1 MAIIALASAKGSPG
15 VTTAALAATLSW
27 HRRLVLAECDPAGGS
42 ILAGYLGGALDGPR
56 GIGELA
62 VGELRDGGL
71 ETAFWS
77 QLVDLD
83 APRRE
88 RLLLPGVVDPA
99 QAGTVTPLWQRFA
112 DFFGALEKGTPPYD
126 VLVDCGRLQVASPP
140 WPVLRA
146 AAVVL
151 LVTRATLPDL
161 SATRATIRAV
171 ERDLAEHRVPPGTL
185 RLLVVGDGHGTSEIS
200 KALQLPVIARL
211 PVDPRTAAVLG
222 LGGTVRAGRPL
233 MRAAGALEV
242 PIRAL
247 LDRRRAR
254 LAWPVPAEAAQLRA
268 PATPTAPEAPHAV

>member
-1 MAIIALASAKGSPG
+1 MAIIALVSAKGSPG
-15 VTTAALAATLSW
+15 VTASALACALTW
-27 HRRLVLAECDPAGGS
+27 HRRLILAECDPAGGS

-62 VGELRDGGL
+62 VGELRDGSL

-99 QAGTVTPLWQRFA
+99 QAGSVAPLWQRFT
-112 DFFGALEKGTPPYD
+112 DFFLDLERGDPPYD
-126 VLVDCGRLQVASPP
+126 VLVDCGRLQVAGPP

-151 LVTRATLPDL
+151 LVTRARLPDL
-161 SATRATIRAV
+161 SATQAMVRAI
-171 ERDLAEHRVPPGTL
+171 ERDFTEHRVPPGTL
-185 RLLVVGDGHGTSEIS
+185 RLLPVGDGHGRGEIS
-200 KALQLPVIARL
+200 KALRLPVIARL
-211 PVDPRTAAVLG
+211 PDDPRTAEVLT
-222 LGGTVRAGRPL
+222 LGGTLRAGRPL

-242 PIRAL
+242 PVRAL

-254 LAWPVPAEAAQLRA
+254 LAWPVTQGVPG
-268 PATPTAPEAPHAV
+268 AV

>member
-1 MAIIALASAKGSPG
+1 MAIIALVSAKGSPG
-15 VTTAALAATLSW
+15 VTTAALAAALSW

-56 GIGELA
+56 GLGELA
-62 VGELRDGGL
+62 VGELRDGNL
-71 ETAFWS
+71 ESAFWS

-99 QAGTVTPLWQRFA
+99 QAGSVAPLWQRFA
-112 DFFGALEKGTPPYD
+112 DFFTSLDRGVPPYD
-126 VLVDCGRLQVASPP
+126 VLVDCGRLQVAGPP

-151 LVTRATLPDL
+151 LVTRAHLPDL
-161 SATRATIRAV
+161 SATRATVKAI
-171 ERDLAEHRVPPGTL
+171 ERDFAEHRIPPGTL
-185 RLLVVGDGHGTSEIS
+185 RLLVVGDGHGGSEIS
-200 KALQLPVIARL
+200 KALRLPVIARL
-211 PVDPRTAAVLG
+211 PHDPRTAEVLG
-222 LGGTVRAGRPL
+222 HGGTVRANRPL

-242 PIRAL
+242 PVRAL

-254 LAWPVPAEAAQLRA
+254 LAWPGA
-268 PATPTAPEAPHAV
+268 PAAPRAVTAPSTPGVSGAV

>member
-1 MAIIALASAKGSPG
+1 MAIIALVSAKGSPG
-15 VTTAALAATLSW
+15 VTTTALACALSW

-62 VGELRDGGL
+62 VGELRDGNL

-99 QAGTVTPLWQRFA
+99 QAGSVSPLWQRFA
-112 DFFGALEKGTPPYD
+112 DFFGSLEKGQPPYD
-126 VLVDCGRLQVASPP
+126 VIVDCGRLQVAGPP

-151 LVTRATLPDL
+151 LVTRAQLPDL
-161 SATRATIRAV
+161 SATRSMIRAI
-171 ERDLAEHRVPPGTL
+171 ERDFTEHRVPPGTL
-185 RLLVVGDGHGTSEIS
+185 RLLVVGDGHGKGEIS
-200 KALQLPVIARL
+200 KALRVPVVATLPA
-211 PVDPRTAAVLG
+211 DPRTAEVLS

-242 PIRAL
+242 PVGAL

-254 LAWPVPAEAAQLRA
+254 LAWPAAQEV
-268 PATPTAPEAPHAV
+268 PDVV

>member
-1 MAIIALASAKGSPG
+1 MAIIALVSAKGSPG
-15 VTTAALAATLSW
+15 VTTAALAAALSW

-62 VGELRDGGL
+62 VGELRDGNL

-83 APRRE
+83 APKRE

-99 QAGTVTPLWQRFA
+99 QAGSVTPLWQRFA
-112 DFFGALEKGTPPYD
+112 DFFTGLERGVPPYD
-126 VLVDCGRLQVASPP
+126 VLVDCGRLPVGGPP

-151 LVTRATLPDL
+151 LVTRAHLPDL
-161 SATRATIRAV
+161 SATRSTIRAI
-171 ERDLAEHRVPPGTL
+171 ERDFTEHRVPAGTL
-185 RLLVVGDGHGTSEIS
+185 RLLVVGDGHANSEIS
-200 KALQLPVIARL
+200 RALRLPVIARL
-211 PVDPRTAAVLG
+211 PHDPRAAEVLT
-222 LGGTVRAGRPL
+222 LGGTVRSGRPL

-242 PIRAL
+242 PVRSL

-254 LAWPVPAEAAQLRA
+254 LAWPAAGQPRAVTA
-268 PATPTAPEAPHAV
+268 PAAPGVAGAV

>member
-15 VTTAALAATLSW
+15 VTTTALACTLSW

-42 ILAGYLGGALDGPR
+42 VLAGYLGGTLDGPR

-62 VGELRDGGL
+62 VGELRDGSL
-71 ETAFWS
+71 EAMFWS

-83 APRRE
+83 APKRE

-99 QAGTVTPLWQRFA
+99 QAGSVTPLWQRFA
-112 DFFGALEKGTPPYD
+112 DFFTSLEQGTPPYD
-126 VLVDCGRLQVASPP
+126 VLVDCGRLAVTGAP

-151 LVTRATLPDL
+151 VVTRATLPDI
-161 SATRATIRAV
+161 SATRSLLRSM
-171 ERDLAEHRVPPGTL
+171 ERDFTEHRVPAGSV
-185 RLLVVGDGHGTSEIS
+185 RLLVVGDGHGTGEIS
-200 KALQLPVIARL
+200 KALGAPVIARL
-211 PVDPRTAAVLG
+211 PHDPRTAGVLS
-222 LGGTVRAGRPL
+222 LGGTIRAGRQL

-242 PIRAL
+242 PVGAL

-254 LAWPVPAEAAQLRA
+254 LSWPAGQGV
-268 PATPTAPEAPHAV
+268 PHAV

>member
-1 MAIIALASAKGSPG
+1 MAIIALVSAKGSPG
-15 VTTAALAATLSW
+15 VTTSALAAALSW

-62 VGELRDGGL
+62 VGELRDGNL
-71 ETAFWS
+71 DTAFWS

-83 APRRE
+83 APKRE

-99 QAGTVTPLWQRFA
+99 QAGSVAPLWQRFA
-112 DFFGALEKGTPPYD
+112 DFFAGLEKGLPPYD
-126 VLVDCGRLQVASPP
+126 VLVDCGRLQVAGPP

-151 LVTRATLPDL
+151 LVTRAQLPDL

-185 RLLVVGDGHGTSEIS
+185 RLLVVGDGHAGSEIS
-200 KALQLPVIARL
+200 KALRVPVIARL
-211 PVDPRTAAVLG
+211 PDDPRTAEALS

-254 LAWPVPAEAAQLRA
+254 LAWPVPPGAPQASATLGEVRRA
-268 PATPTAPEAPHAV
+268 V

>member
-1 MAIIALASAKGSPG
+1 MAIIALVSAKGSPG
-15 VTTAALAATLSW
+15 VTTTALACALSW
-27 HRRLVLAECDPAGGS
+27 HRRLVLAECDPAGGT

-62 VGELRDGGL
+62 VGELRDGNL

-83 APRRE
+83 APCRE

-99 QAGTVTPLWQRFA
+99 QAGSISPLWQRFA
-112 DFFGALEKGTPPYD
+112 DFFGSLDKGQPQYD
-126 VLVDCGRLQVASPP
+126 VIVDCGRLQVAGPP

-151 LVTRATLPDL
+151 LVTRAQLPDL
-161 SATRATIRAV
+161 SATRSMIRAI
-171 ERDLAEHRVPPGTL
+171 ERDFTEHRVPPGTL
-185 RLLVVGDGHGTSEIS
+185 RLLVVGDGHGKGEIS
-200 KALQLPVIARL
+200 KALRVPVIATL
-211 PVDPRTAAVLG
+211 PADPRTAEVLS

-242 PIRAL
+242 PVRAL

-254 LAWPVPAEAAQLRA
+254 LAWPAAQEV
-268 PATPTAPEAPHAV
+268 PDVV